1 MLRSIRVRLVLSYVL
16 LALITVATVGLLAV
30 WGVQRYVKQQ
40 ETNSLK
46 TNAETIAKE
55 AYPLISGGRMQQLGR
70 LAQAAGFF
78 GNLQVRILDA
88 NQNVLADSGAPGEAS
103 ELAWF
108 LQPAEQRS
116 ARQLSP
122 QDIDLGRWIVGFIP
136 ERVEN
141 SYWEKASDA
150 LDLLESNSPL
160 TIIRRR
166 EGLWGSQL
174 TFETTATLKSIPQA
188 QTISQPRSENRV
200 LVAVGSQENPL
211 GYVELKSSTNYSR
224 QAFDTIR
231 QPFLLAAGGATLLA
245 VVLGLVMGQRLST
258 PITELKQA
266 SSIMS
271 AGDLSVRAKV
281 HNQDEIGELAT
292 QFNTMA
298 DQLQASFEQLS
309 SERDALRRFIADAS
323 HELRTPVTALK
334 NFNELLLDAQVA
346 PEIRQEF
353 LTESQTQ
360 IEKLDWIIS
369 NLLDLSRLDAGLADL
384 ELSQQALGELI
395 QASITGFKSILEQ
408 KNIRLHMQL
417 PGEPLVLTCDRERM
431 EIALTNLL
439 DNAVKFT
446 PEGGEIEIGAE
457 YEQQQHER
465 YLRLWVQDTGPGVH
479 PDDLSHIFD
488 RFYRDRRHR
497 KPGSGLGLSITRS
510 IVQAHGGEMQ
520 VASEWGKGA
529 RFTILLPMA

>member
-16 LALITVATVGLLAV
+16 LALITVSTAGLLAV

-40 ETNSLK
+40 ETSSLK

-55 AYPLISGGRMQQLGR
+55 AYPLISAGRSQQLER

-88 NQNVLADSGAPGEAS
+88 NQNVLADSGTPGEAS

-108 LQPAEQRS
+108 LQPAEQRP
-116 ARQLSP
+116 AWQQNP
-122 QDIDLGRWIVGFIP
+122 EDIDLERWIVGFIP
-136 ERVEN
+136 DRMGN
-141 SYWEKASDA
+141 SYWEKASDV
-150 LDLLESNSPL
+150 LDLFEPNSPL
-160 TIIRRR
+160 TIIRKR

-174 TFETTATLKSIPQA
+174 TFETTATLKSAPQA
-188 QTISQPRSENRV
+188 QTIIQPSTENRV
-200 LVAVGSQENPL
+200 LVPVGSQENPL
-211 GYVELKSSTNYSR
+211 GFVELKSSTNYSR

-231 QPFLLAAGGATLLA
+231 EPFLLAAGGATLLA
-245 VVLGLVMGQRLST
+245 VVLGLVMGRRLST

-281 HNQDEIGELAT
+281 HNRDEIGELAA

-298 DQLQASFEQLS
+298 DQLQASFVQLS

-334 NFNELLLDAQVA
+334 NFNELLLDERVS

-360 IEKLDWIIS
+360 IEKLEWIIT
-369 NLLDLSRLDAGLADL
+369 NLLDLSRLDAGLANL
-384 ELSQQALGELI
+384 ELSQQEAGELI
-395 QASITGFKSILEQ
+395 QATLASFKSVLEQ
-408 KNIRLHMQL
+408 KKIHLHIELPDERL
-417 PGEPLVLTCDRERM
+417 VFTCDRERM

-457 YEQQQHER
+457 YEQREQ
-465 YLRLWVQDTGPGVH
+465 YLRLWVQDTGPGIH
-479 PDDLSHIFD
+479 SEDLPHIFD

-497 KPGSGLGLSITRS
+497 KPGSGLGLPITRS
-510 IVQAHGGEMQ
+510 IVQAHGGKMQ
-520 VASEWGKGA
+520 VDSEWGKGA